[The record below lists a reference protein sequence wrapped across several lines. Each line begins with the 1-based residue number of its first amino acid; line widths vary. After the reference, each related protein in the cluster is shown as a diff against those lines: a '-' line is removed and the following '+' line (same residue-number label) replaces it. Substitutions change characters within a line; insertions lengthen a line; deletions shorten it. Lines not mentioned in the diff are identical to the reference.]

1 MKKSEKLAN
10 LSSQQFNLKSDN
22 SLEGY
27 PLYPENE
34 DVYNKLKK
42 VREIDPEDISKLK
55 VFKKAEKR
63 IENDFSE
70 YLLDDDIDI
79 PEDEL
84 DDEEEIIGIEDDENN

>member
-10 LSSQQFNLKSDN
+10 LSSHQFNLKSDN
-22 SLEGY
+22 NPEGY
-27 PLYPENE
+27 PLYPDNE

-42 VREIDPEDISKLK
+42 VREIDPEDISNLK

-63 IENDFSE
+63 NEKDFSD
-70 YLLDDDIDI
+70 LLMDDDLDI
-79 PEDEL
+79 PDDEL

>member
-10 LSSQQFNLKSDN
+10 LSSHQFNFKSDIN
-22 SLEGY
+22 LEGY

-42 VREIDPEDISKLK
+42 VREIDPEDISNLK
-55 VFKKAEKR
+55 VFKKTEKR
-63 IENDFSE
+63 NEKDFSDL
-70 YLLDDDIDI
+70 LLDDDLDI